1 MTFNA
6 EVVVIAFSSPLASW
20 EDQSHQVNGVTAMK
34 RDGIH
39 RPGAMHAVPL
49 IGAVLLLAACAAGPN
64 ELAGTD
70 PEAAGFWLG
79 LWQGLIS
86 PITFVVSLFN
96 PDVNIYEVNNNGN
109 WYNFGFILG
118 VASAFSS
125 GGRASGAAPRMRRK
139 RTST

>member
-1 MTFNA
+1 
-6 EVVVIAFSSPLASW
+6 
-20 EDQSHQVNGVTAMK
+20 MK

-49 IGAVLLLAACAAGPN
+49 IGALLLLAACAAGPN

-109 WYNFGFILG
+109 WYDFGFILG

>member
-1 MTFNA
+1 M
-6 EVVVIAFSSPLASW
+6 PRW
-20 EDQSHQVNGVTAMK
+20 WQSRFGSGPVLGGSKPPSERVTAMK
-34 RDGIH
+34 RDSIH
-39 RPGAMHAVPL
+39 RPGAKYAVPL
-49 IGAVLLLAACAAGPN
+49 VGAVLLLAACAAGPN

-139 RTST
+139 RTSR